1 MTIMEHIEKLGHIEL
16 NESVILSP
24 RPLFAGD
31 LSGWE
36 KLLPPNLKMLPL
48 TPPEACPYCGDI
60 ELRADYLPASP
71 VGTAG
76 IQEA

>member
-1 MTIMEHIEKLGHIEL
+1 MTIMEHLEGLEHIEL

-24 RPLFAGD
+24 KPLFAGN
-31 LSGWE
+31 LSDWE
-36 KLLPPNLKMLPL
+36 NLLPSNLETLPL
-48 TPPEACPYCGDI
+48 TPPEACPHCGAI

-71 VGTAG
+71 VGMTG